1 MSRTVRTVVLADRRS
16 RAVGPEIGWMSRTVV
31 GWMSRTVV
39 GWMSRTVVGWM
50 SRTVRTVSWV
60 DVPDRRP
67 GGCPGP
73 SLGDVTQQDFDR
85 NLQMK

>member
-16 RAVGPEIGWMSRTVV
+16 RAVGPEI

>member
-1 MSRTVRTVVLADRRS
+1 MEIRWMSRTVRTVVLADRRS
-16 RAVGPEIGWMSRTVV
+16 RAVGPES

-85 NLQMK
+85 DLQMK